1 MQLHSL
7 ESDASQSGCAQAEGL
22 FLWLAWEGGKWLKA
36 WQRKIC
42 FFLFCSEQLLFQT
55 RQRILYNYS
64 LFAYTDRPD
73 GRKNKL
79 SPRFRQK
86 LRRCRTSSFLTVWEG
101 NVQTLWVTLWW
112 DEREIHLFPGRRIRA
127 ESCGAAG
134 SRTAQSSQGQ
144 QMTAANWK
152 TNEVNKSNLDSGV
165 AAVFVRGHRGKAP
178 TSVCGSILCWCS
190 FLIYCT
196 GLRGRSRNVHLCLCS
211 LVW

>member
-22 FLWLAWEGGKWLKA
+22 FFYDWPERGENGSKS
-36 WQRKIC
+36 
-42 FFLFCSEQLLFQT
+42 FFLFCSEQLLLQT
-55 RQRILYNYS
+55 RQRILYNFS
-64 LFAYTDRPD
+64 LFAYTARPD

-86 LRRCRTSSFLTVWEG
+86 PWRCRTSSFLTVWEA
-101 NVQTLWVTLWW
+101 NVQTCWVTLWW
-112 DEREIHLFPGRRIRA
+112 DKREVHLFPGRRIRA

-134 SRTAQSSQGQ
+134 SRTAISSQGQ

-165 AAVFVRGHRGKAP
+165 AVYSCVETEGKLHKRLWIYW
-178 TSVCGSILCWCS
+178 SDWCS
-190 FLIYCT
+190 
-196 GLRGRSRNVHLCLCS
+196 RNFHLCLCS